1 MWKDFFY
8 FSRGE
13 RFAILALIA
22 LIAFVQ
28 VLLWTSD
35 YWLPLLP
42 MRADREQLAQKTL
55 TNFRDTL
62 SGGSSNRRSSLT
74 YSAGSRKTEVRLMAF
89 NPNTADSITF
99 VRLGLRPYVAKNILK
114 YRRKGG
120 SFHKPED
127 FSRIYGVSSEQY
139 VQLAP
144 YIRLSENQTAAALS
158 MKSSLSKAPTSIV
171 STEPSAVEKIGNQ
184 MDTFY
189 DSSVER
195 SQAYTSLHAFDLNTA
210 DTAFFQQL
218 KGIGPITA
226 NRITRYRNQL
236 GGFYS
241 LRQLEEIKGL
251 YPETLGRLQALL
263 RVDPAKIIRLNV
275 NKASL
280 EKLRAHPYLS
290 FYQAKAIVELRKARG
305 FIHSIDELAEF
316 KEFTPI
322 DLEKLKWY
330 LCF

>member
-22 LIAFVQ
+22 LIVFVQ

-42 MRADREQLAQKTL
+42 MRADREQLDQKTL

-62 SGGSSNRRSSLT
+62 SGGSSNQRSPLT
-74 YSAGSRKTEVRLMAF
+74 YSAGSRKTEVRLTAF

-120 SFHKPED
+120 AFRKPED
-127 FSRIYGVSSEQY
+127 FSRIYGISSEQY
-139 VQLAP
+139 AQLAP
-144 YIRLSENQTAAALS
+144 YIRLSENQTAAALPV
-158 MKSSLSKAPTSIV
+158 KSSLSKVPASV
-171 STEPSAVEKIGNQ
+171 VGNQ
-184 MDTFY
+184 RDTSHA
-189 DSSVER
+189 SSVER
-195 SQAYTSLHAFDLNTA
+195 SQAYASLHAFDLNTA

-218 KGIGPITA
+218 KGVGPITA

-251 YPETLGRLQALL
+251 YPETLDRLQALL
-263 RVDPAKIIRLNV
+263 RVDPAKIIRLNA

-305 FIHSIDELAEF
+305 SIHSIDELAEF
-316 KEFTPI
+316 KEFTPG